1 MGATIGA
8 TAVLQE
14 TMYAPDSVIGISTNS
29 NTNNIFLEFLLRFW
43 QPELLRTAP
52 SVARAN
58 INLDILSKIP
68 IVDVPLA
75 EQQRFAEVIEQSDK
89 SKFSVSNRNLSSC
102 LVIQLSTIEAC
113 L

>member
-1 MGATIGA
+1 M
-8 TAVLQE
+8 
-14 TMYAPDSVIGISTNS
+14 
-29 NTNNIFLEFLLRFW
+29 RFW

-89 SKFSVSNRNLSSC
+89 SKYMSQSDIYNTSQEVKHVYRSRFRKDGV
-102 LVIQLSTIEAC
+102 
-113 L
+113 